1 MKKSQR
7 IKNLIENLESFV
19 ITAPLTNEQLELM
32 QKTTKALN
40 DYAAWLADYEEE
52 LKMSKVN
59 TKWTDE
65 EDKKLAEEYKKG
77 WKIARISKKHMRGMS
92 GIVSR
97 LNKLGLLADS
107 DENGKKRWTD
117 EEDAAL
123 LKQAESGKSVEK
135 MAELHG
141 RSMSGILARLEKL
154 GYDIDER

>member
-7 IKNLIENLESFV
+7 IQILAQNVQNFAN
-19 ITAPLTNEQLELM
+19 TAKLTDEQKDLM
-32 QKTTKALN
+32 AKTVKSLS
-40 DYAAWLADYEEE
+40 DYGSWVSDYEEE

-59 TKWTDE
+59 TKWTEE
-65 EDKKLAEEYKKG
+65 EDKKLTEEFNKG

-97 LNKLGLLADS
+97 LSKLGLLSDS
-107 DENGKKRWTD
+107 DENGKKRWTE

-123 LKQAESGKSVEK
+123 LKQAESGKTIEK

-141 RSMSGILARLEKL
+141 RSMSGILSRLEKL